1 MIDWKTAFAAC
12 PMVAI
17 LRGIRPDEAADHARA
32 LSGAGFTIIE
42 VPLNSPDPFDS
53 IARMVKAAP
62 QALIGAGTV
71 LRPDDVTR
79 VRDAG
84 GELIVTPNFHPG
96 VAAKARD
103 LRMPYC
109 PGVGTVSE
117 AFAALDAGAV
127 GLKFFPAE
135 MIPPAAIK
143 AMRAVLPKDADVLAV
158 GGIDEQTLVP
168 YLRAATNGFGLGS
181 SLYRPGQTPEVTAKR
196 ASAMIAALKAAR
208 AA

>member
-17 LRGIRPDEAADHARA
+17 LRGIRPDEAAGHACA

-53 IARMVKAAP
+53 IARMVEAAP

-79 VRDAG
+79 VLDAG

-96 VAAKARD
+96 VAAKARE

-168 YLRAATNGFGLGS
+168 YLRAGTNGFGLGS
-181 SLYRPGQTPEVTAKR
+181 SLYRPGQTTEVTAER
-196 ASAMIAALKAAR
+196 AFAMIAALKAAR

>member
-17 LRGIRPDEAADHARA
+17 LRGIRPDEAADHARVLA
-32 LSGAGFTIIE
+32 GAGFTIIE

-53 IARMVKAAP
+53 IARMVDAAP
-62 QALIGAGTV
+62 HALIGAGTV
-71 LRPDDVTR
+71 LHPDDVAR

-84 GELIVTPNFHPG
+84 GELIVTPNFNPV
-96 VAAKARD
+96 VAAKARE

-117 AFAALDAGAV
+117 AFAALDEGAA

-158 GGIDEQTLVP
+158 GGIDEQTLLP
-168 YLRAATNGFGLGS
+168 YLRAGTNGFGLGS
-181 SLYRPGQTPEVTAKR
+181 SLYRPGQTPEVTAER
-196 ASAMIAALKAAR
+196 AAAMIAALTAAR